1 MIAMM
6 VGCSASRVEPPLFD
20 GERAFEYL
28 VRQVKLGPRVPG
40 TDAWKQARTLYYTHF
55 QSFGMAVD
63 SQAFEFFDP
72 YSRTEKT
79 LVNVIA
85 RVKGTRPEGPPILL
99 VAHYD
104 SRPRT
109 DQHSDPLRRTDSL
122 IGANDGASGVAV
134 LLEMANLFA
143 AKPPE
148 SDIEILLVDGED
160 WGMEGDPEHYL
171 LGARYFASRGI
182 HGKYRFG
189 IVIDMVGGKDMQIFR
204 EVYSDR
210 YNKPLNDMVW
220 NAAGRLALPAFRD
233 SVKHVV
239 LDDHLPINAG
249 SVPAIVLIDFDYPYW
264 HTERDIPVNCSAGS
278 LEQVG
283 RLLAEIAYNRSLWP
297 SH

>member
-1 MIAMM
+1 MMM
-6 VGCSASRVEPPLFD
+6 VGCSAARVEPPAFD
-20 GERAFEYL
+20 GQRAFEYL
-28 VRQVKLGPRVPG
+28 VRQVELGPRVPG
-40 TDAWKQARTLYYTHF
+40 TAAWEQARTLYYSHF
-55 QSFGMAVD
+55 QSLGMAVD

-72 YSRTEKT
+72 YSRTEKP

-85 RVKGTRPEGPPILL
+85 RVKGSRPEGPPILL

-109 DQHSDPLRRTDSL
+109 DFHSDPQRTTDSL

-134 LLEMANLFA
+134 LMELANLFA
-143 AKPPE
+143 ARPPE
-148 SDIEILLVDGED
+148 SDIELLLVDGED
-160 WGMEGDPEHYL
+160 WGMEGDPDHYM

-220 NAAGRLALPAFRD
+220 EAASRLSLPAFRD
-233 SVKHVV
+233 SVKYVV

-249 SVPAIVLIDFDYPYW
+249 SVPAIVLIDFGYKHW
-264 HTERDIPVNCSAGS
+264 HTERDIPENCSAES
-278 LEQVG
+278 LGQVG
-283 RLLAEIAYNRSLWP
+283 RLLAEIAYNRSFWP
-297 SH
+297 DK